1 MDLCGMKFRNSLRN
15 LVPKFLFAPDGEF
28 PATYL
33 SEGFADEGAGEPT
46 EFM

>member
-1 MDLCGMKFRNSLRN
+1 MKFRNSLRN

-28 PATYL
+28 TTAYL
-33 SEGFADEGAGEPT
+33 GEGFADEGAGELT